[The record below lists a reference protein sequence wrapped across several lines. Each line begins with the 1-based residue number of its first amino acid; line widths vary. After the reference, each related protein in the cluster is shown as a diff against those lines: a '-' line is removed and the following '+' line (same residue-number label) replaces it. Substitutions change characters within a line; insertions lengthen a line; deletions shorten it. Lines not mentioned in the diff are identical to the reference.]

1 MNEFIWILTGYMTSL
16 IQTLNLQILFEAG
29 TDIVKLSSS
38 RLAQFS
44 QTELSLKSD
53 YFYPQPP
60 PPTQD
65 SSDLAWNNQFGTL

>member
-44 QTELSLKSD
+44 RTELSLKSD

-60 PPTQD
+60 THSPTPI
-65 SSDLAWNNQFGTL
+65 LPG